1 MKGTKILLV
10 IASIAIIGGGIDAAV
25 LRYRNS
31 PKAGAFGSQFEASP
45 QPETPPLTVHGPGG
59 EVSLDDVRFAWSP
72 LDTLASYKLVMLDDH
87 SRPVWS
93 AASIDTVIRL
103 PRTVKLQAGG
113 TYYWLVDAVTPKGDT
128 RTTGLR
134 EFVVMKAE

>member
-1 MKGTKILLV
+1 MKGTKSLLV
-10 IASIAIIGGGIDAAV
+10 IASIAIIGVGIDVAV

-31 PKAGAFGSQFEASP
+31 PKGGALGSQFEASP

-87 SRPVWS
+87 WRQKIPHQNLANGETRSLLSS
-93 AASIDTVIRL
+93 A
-103 PRTVKLQAGG
+103 
-113 TYYWLVDAVTPKGDT
+113 
-128 RTTGLR
+128 
-134 EFVVMKAE
+134 

>member
-10 IASIAIIGGGIDAAV
+10 IPSIAIIGGGIDAAV

-45 QPETPPLTVHGPGG
+45 QPETPPLTVHGPDG

-72 LDTLASYKLVMLDDH
+72 LATLASYKLVLPDEH
-87 SRPVWS
+87 PRPALS
-93 AASIDTVIRL
+93 AAS
-103 PRTVKLQAGG
+103 
-113 TYYWLVDAVTPKGDT
+113 TPT
-128 RTTGLR
+128 
-134 EFVVMKAE
+134 